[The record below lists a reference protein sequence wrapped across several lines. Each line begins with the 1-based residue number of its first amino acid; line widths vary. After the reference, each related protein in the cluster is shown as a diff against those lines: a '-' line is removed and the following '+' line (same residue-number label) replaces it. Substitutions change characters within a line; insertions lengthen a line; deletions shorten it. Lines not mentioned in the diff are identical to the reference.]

1 VSKKDTIQK
10 LDSVELEQKIN
21 TLKSFAIDPRSESFE
36 VHFRLNINPKM
47 PEQMFVQKCTLPNS
61 TGKDVKII
69 AFVSEAQRQQALQ
82 AGADFIADE
91 ENINKIKAN
100 KIFFDFCVAS
110 PDAMKLLSPLAKI
123 LGPRG
128 LMPNA
133 KLGTLTPNITEA
145 IRQLKGG
152 QVSIKN
158 DRNGLLHVMIGKCNA
173 SLPHIRENLEYLV
186 DFVQSKRPSAVKGN
200 FIETV
205 FLSTTQG
212 PSVSLTK

>member
-1 VSKKDTIQK
+1 MSKKDTIQK
-10 LDSVELEQKIN
+10 LDSVELVQKIN
-21 TLKSFAIDPRSESFE
+21 ALKSFAISPSTESFE

-61 TGKDVKII
+61 TGREVKII
-69 AFVSEAQRQQALQ
+69 AFVSDAQKQQALQ

-91 ENINKIKAN
+91 ENINRIKAN

-110 PDAMKLLSPLAKI
+110 PEAMKLLSPLAKI

-133 KLGTLTPNITEA
+133 KLGTLTTNVSEA
-145 IRQLKGG
+145 IKQLKGG
-152 QVSIKN
+152 QVSLKN
-158 DRNGLLHVMIGKCNA
+158 DRYGLLHVMIGKSDNTM
-173 SLPHIRENLEYLV
+173 SQIRENLEYIV
-186 DFVQSKRPSAVKGN
+186 EFVQSKKPSAVKGN
-200 FIETV
+200 FVESI

-212 PSVSLTK
+212 PSLSLHE